1 MSNRGRHKKKIK
13 TNDLSITTVNTIYH
27 EIENFRTQ
35 YHFCS
40 VRLNFRQ
47 KIDCEYDSFGYDIRS
62 KINVIELIDFL
73 IERKKDGFNYVRIPN
88 SNIIKDK
95 YYEL

>member
-13 TNDLSITTVNTIYH
+13 TNDLSITTVNTIYR

-40 VRLNFRQ
+40 VGLNFKQIYGEPFNYRY
-47 KIDCEYDSFGYDIRS
+47 IIHS
-62 KINVIELIDFL
+62 KISVIELIDFL
-73 IERKKDGFNYVRIPN
+73 TERKKDGFNYVRIP
-88 SNIIKDK
+88 SSHIIEDK
-95 YYEL
+95 YYKL